1 MFSYNLVDNK
11 IIINSFQFKE
21 TFKEFNNIDNSL
33 IQRNIIS
40 SLIYIDNKN
49 DEDIMATELRA
60 MAIYYCVA
68 HLVYVACGGENITTP
83 DTLSNMGGGLV
94 KEAKQGEV
102 NVKKALSDDASLLE
116 KDFSD
121 DWYGRQF
128 LSLTSG
134 ININSVIPNIDNNNY
149 NVVY

>member
-1 MFSYNLVDNK
+1 MFNYNLVDDK

-21 TFKEFNNIDNSL
+21 TFKEFNNIDNFL
-33 IQRNIIS
+33 IERNIIS
-40 SLIYIDNKN
+40 SLIYIDNEN
-49 DEDIMATELRA
+49 DENIMDTRIRA

-83 DTLSNMGGGLV
+83 DTLQNMGGGLI
-94 KEAKQGEV
+94 KDARQGEV
-102 NVKKALSDDASLLE
+102 SVEKALSDNASLLE

-128 LSLTSG
+128 LLLTSG
-134 ININSVIPNIDNNNY
+134 ININSVIPDIDNNNY